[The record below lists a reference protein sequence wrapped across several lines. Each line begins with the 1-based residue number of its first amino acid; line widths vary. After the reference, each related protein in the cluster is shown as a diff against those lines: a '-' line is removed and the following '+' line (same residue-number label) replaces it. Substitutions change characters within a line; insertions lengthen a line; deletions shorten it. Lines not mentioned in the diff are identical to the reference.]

1 MRIARGKPE
10 VGTIRL
16 GARHEGSHIL
26 IEVADD
32 GGGLNVEKIRAKAV
46 ERGLIPK
53 EAESLTLDEAV
64 NLLFQPGF
72 STAGTVTDISGGVG
86 LDAVKA
92 VVESLSGTI
101 EVESEP
107 EKFLRVIIKLPLTL
121 AIIKALLVV
130 ADGVTYAIPIQAV
143 RENLQITKS
152 QIKTVQQHNVI
163 VLRNEV
169 LPCMIWRNVSALLPC
184 PWETM
189 RKACR

>member
-72 STAGTVTDISGGVG
+72 STAGTVTDISGRGVG

-130 ADGVTYAIPIQAV
+130 ADGETYAIPIQAV

-163 VLRNEV
+163 VLRNE
-169 LPCMIWRNVSALLPC
+169 CC
-184 PWETM
+184 PV
-189 RKACR
+189 